1 VFIRKRNKNWS
12 MERAIYRPAIKDVNG
27 TTVTH
32 AVRTTE
38 YIGSIKEYARFA
50 NLPDELIEKLS
61 EEEKVELRE
70 ALKCNEPRQ
79 DMWLSLL
86 CSTIRCAAS
95 EIKACAEASSADAA
109 KKKLLE
115 STMKGI
121 DEAWA
126 HFFTTA
132 QDHGLK
138 RRARRPTKVKT
149 QPGAGS
155 TTDQS

>member
-1 VFIRKRNKNWS
+1 
-12 MERAIYRPAIKDVNG
+12 MERAIYRPAIKGTNG

-38 YIGSIKEYARFA
+38 YIGSVQESARFA
-50 NLPDELIEKLS
+50 HLPAELIEKLS

-86 CSTIRCAAS
+86 GSAIRCAAS

-109 KKKLLE
+109 KRQLLQV
-115 STMKGI
+115 TMKDI
-121 DEAWA
+121 DESWA
-126 HFFTTA
+126 HFFATA

-138 RRARRPTKVKT
+138 RRARRPAKVKT
-149 QPGAGS
+149 QPEAES
-155 TTDQS
+155 TTGQS

>member
-1 VFIRKRNKNWS
+1 
-12 MERAIYRPAIKDVNG
+12 MERAIYRPAIKDANG

-38 YIGSIKEYARFA
+38 YIGSVKESARFA
-50 NLPDELIEKLS
+50 HLPDELIEKLS

-70 ALKCNEPRQ
+70 ALKCNEPSE

-86 CSTIRCAAS
+86 GNTIRYAAN

-109 KKKLLE
+109 KRKLLE
-115 STMKGI
+115 ARMKGI
-121 DEAWA
+121 DESWT
-126 HFFTTA
+126 HFFATA

-138 RRARRPTKVKT
+138 RRLRRAAKVKA
-149 QPGAGS
+149 PPEAGS
-155 TTDQS
+155 ITGQS

>member
-1 VFIRKRNKNWS
+1 